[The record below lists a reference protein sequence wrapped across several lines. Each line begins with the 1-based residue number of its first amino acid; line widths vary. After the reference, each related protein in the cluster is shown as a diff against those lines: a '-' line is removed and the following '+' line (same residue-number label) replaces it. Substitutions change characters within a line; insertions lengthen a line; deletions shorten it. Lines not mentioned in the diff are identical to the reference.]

1 MKKVM
6 EINTWFLLVQKK
18 YGSLNKIQKTLE
30 WDQKSDCKN
39 KS

>member
-18 YGSLNKIQKTLE
+18 YGILNKIQKTLE